1 MIIIKNLMNSNKPTS
16 NLIKL
21 KFFFLRKTKYRVSIF
36 FYLQKIKTTKY
47 THKMKRKK
55 K

>member
-1 MIIIKNLMNSNKPTS
+1 MNSNKPTN

-36 FYLQKIKTTKY
+36 FYLQKIKTTKVSY
-47 THKMKRKK
+47 KRKIK